1 MVQPGLL
8 FMGLFIEPLTNM
20 MEHYNDRF
28 HAHPGQG
35 APLQLPSL
43 LSLIKQ
49 LATLLV
55 LGSAIHSAHA
65 DDSLDDEGER
75 RARTAGASLIGQ
87 PGPVAVLETIDG
99 KKIDLAELYGEK
111 PVYLKFWATWCVP
124 CRQQMPG
131 FEQLQQ
137 TMGDKVQVIAVN
149 TGFSDDIDSIRAYR
163 KEHQLTMPITVDD
176 GSLAADLNLR
186 VTPQHVVIGRDGLI
200 SHIGHLDDQALHAA
214 LERAVSEQ
222 TASARRS
229 ETNTAPE
236 TPQFAVGDTVTD
248 LSIETLDGD
257 QVKLGK
263 GDKPRALVFFAPWC
277 ESYLEQSRPET
288 SQACLRV
295 RKDVDSLMGQSDIEW
310 LGVSSGLWVSASD
323 LQDYKTTTPT
333 ALPLALDEQDE
344 LFRAFAVRD
353 IPTVVL
359 LDAQGRVAN
368 VLKPQDSNLVEAV
381 KALH

>member
-1 MVQPGLL
+1 MRIPIKEL
-8 FMGLFIEPLTNM
+8 
-20 MEHYNDRF
+20 
-28 HAHPGQG
+28 
-35 APLQLPSL
+35 PLQTPSR
-43 LSLIKQ
+43 LSFLKQ
-49 LATLLV
+49 FVTLLV
-55 LGSAIHSAHA
+55 LGFALHSAHA

-87 PGPVAVLETIDG
+87 PGPIAVLETIDG
-99 KKIDLAELYGEK
+99 KKIELAELYGNK

-137 TMGDKVQVIAVN
+137 TMGDRVQVIAVN
-149 TGFSDDIDSIRAYR
+149 TGFSDDIESIRAYR
-163 KEHQLTMPITVDD
+163 KEHQLTMPIVIDD

-186 VTPQHVVIGRDGLI
+186 VTPQHVVIGRDGRI

-222 TASARRS
+222 TAPASRS
-229 ETNTAPE
+229 ETSTAPE

-248 LSIETLDGD
+248 LSIETLDGR
-257 QVKLGK
+257 QVQLGK

-277 ESYLEQSRPET
+277 ESYLEESRPET

-295 RKDVDSLMGQSDIEW
+295 RKDVDSLMGQSDVEW

-323 LQDYKTTTPT
+323 LQDYKNTKPTT
-333 ALPLALDEQDE
+333 LPLALDEQDE
-344 LFRAFAVRD
+344 LFRAFAIRD

-368 VLKPQDSNLVEAV
+368 ILKPQDSNLVEAV
-381 KALH
+381 KALQ

>member
-1 MVQPGLL
+1 M
-8 FMGLFIEPLTNM
+8 
-20 MEHYNDRF
+20 RS
-28 HAHPGQG
+28 
-35 APLQLPSL
+35 PSL
-43 LSLIKQ
+43 LSFIKQ
-49 LATLLV
+49 FAALLV
-55 LGSAIHSAHA
+55 LGSALHLAHA

-87 PGPVAVLETIDG
+87 PGPAAVLETIDG
-99 KKIDLAELYGEK
+99 QKIDLAELYGEK

-131 FEQLQQ
+131 FEQLQK

-149 TGFSDDIDSIRAYR
+149 TGFTDDIDSIRAYR
-163 KEHQLTMPITVDD
+163 KEHQLTMPIVIDD
-176 GSLAADLNLR
+176 GGLAADLNLR
-186 VTPQHVVIGRDGLI
+186 VTPQHVVIGRDGRI

-222 TASARRS
+222 PASASRS
-229 ETNTAPE
+229 KTDAAAE

-277 ESYLEQSRPET
+277 ESYLEESRPET

-323 LQDYKTTTPT
+323 LQDYKSTTPT
-333 ALPLALDEQDE
+333 TLPLALDEQDE
-344 LFRAFAVRD
+344 LFRAFAIRD
-353 IPTVVL
+353 IPTVIL

-368 VLKPQDSNLVEAV
+368 IVKPQDSNLKEAV
-381 KALH
+381 KALR

>member
-1 MVQPGLL
+1 
-8 FMGLFIEPLTNM
+8 MGLFIGPLTNM
-20 MEHYNDRF
+20 MKHLNLKPIMVKEL
-28 HAHPGQG
+28 
-35 APLQLPSL
+35 PLQSPFL
-43 LSLIKQ
+43 LSFIKQ
-49 LATLLV
+49 FAALLV
-55 LGSAIHSAHA
+55 LGSTLHLAHA
-65 DDSLDDEGER
+65 DGNLDDEGER

-99 KKIDLAELYGEK
+99 TKIDLAELYGKK

-137 TMGDKVQVIAVN
+137 AMGDKVQVIAVN
-149 TGFSDDIDSIRAYR
+149 TGFSDDIASIRAYR
-163 KEHQLTMPITVDD
+163 KEHQLTMPMVIDD

-200 SHIGHLDDQALHAA
+200 SHIGHLDDQALHTA

-222 TASARRS
+222 TASASRS
-229 ETNTAPE
+229 EINTAPKA
-236 TPQFAVGDTVTD
+236 PQFAVGDTVND
-248 LSIETLDGD
+248 LNIETLDGN
-257 QVKLGK
+257 QVRLGK

-277 ESYLEQSRPET
+277 ESYLEESRPET

-295 RKDVDSLMGQSDIEW
+295 RKDVDSLMGQVDMEW

-323 LQDYKTTTPT
+323 LQDYKNTTPT
-333 ALPLALDEQDE
+333 TLPLALDEQDE
-344 LFRAFAVRD
+344 LFRAFAIRD

-368 VLKPQDSNLVEAV
+368 ILKPQDDNLVEAV

>member
-1 MVQPGLL
+1 MQS
-8 FMGLFIEPLTNM
+8 
-20 MEHYNDRF
+20 
-28 HAHPGQG
+28 
-35 APLQLPSL
+35 PSF
-43 LSLIKQ
+43 LSFIKQ
-49 LATLLV
+49 FAALLV
-55 LGSAIHSAHA
+55 LGFVFHSAHA

-75 RARTAGASLIGQ
+75 RARTAGASLIGH

-99 KKIDLAELYGEK
+99 KKIDLAELYGNK

-163 KEHQLTMPITVDD
+163 KEHQLTMPIVIDD

-222 TASARRS
+222 TASASHS
-229 ETNTAPE
+229 EANTAPE
-236 TPQFAVGDTVTD
+236 TPQFGVGDTVTD

-257 QVKLGK
+257 HVKLGK

-277 ESYLEQSRPET
+277 ESYLEESRPET

-295 RKDVDSLMGQSDIEW
+295 RKDVDNLMGQSDMEW

-323 LQDYKTTTPT
+323 LQDYKNTTPT
-333 ALPLALDEQDE
+333 TLPLALDEQDE
-344 LFRAFAVRD
+344 LFRAFAIRD

-359 LDAQGRVAN
+359 LDAQGRVTSI
-368 VLKPQDSNLVEAV
+368 LKPQDSNLVEAV
-381 KALH
+381 KALP

>member
-1 MVQPGLL
+1 MRIPIKEL
-8 FMGLFIEPLTNM
+8 
-20 MEHYNDRF
+20 
-28 HAHPGQG
+28 
-35 APLQLPSL
+35 PLQTPSR
-43 LSLIKQ
+43 LSFLKQ
-49 LATLLV
+49 FVTLLV
-55 LGSAIHSAHA
+55 LGFALHSAHA

-99 KKIDLAELYGEK
+99 KKIELAELYGNK

-149 TGFSDDIDSIRAYR
+149 TGFSDDIESIRAYR
-163 KEHQLTMPITVDD
+163 KEHQLTMPIVIDD

-186 VTPQHVVIGRDGLI
+186 VTPQHVVIGRDGRI
-200 SHIGHLDDQALHAA
+200 FHIGHLDDQALHAA

-222 TASARRS
+222 TAAASRSATS
-229 ETNTAPE
+229 TAPE

-248 LSIETLDGD
+248 LSIETLNGD
-257 QVKLGK
+257 QVKVGK
-263 GDKPRALVFFAPWC
+263 GDKPRVLVFFAPWC
-277 ESYLEQSRPET
+277 ESYLEESRPET

-295 RKDVDSLMGQSDIEW
+295 RKDVDSLIGQSDVEW

-323 LQDYKTTTPT
+323 LQDYKNTTPT
-333 ALPLALDEQDE
+333 TLPLALDEQDE
-344 LFRAFAVRD
+344 LFRAFAIRD

-368 VLKPQDSNLVEAV
+368 ILKPQDSDLVAAI
-381 KALH
+381 KALR

>member
-1 MVQPGLL
+1 
-8 FMGLFIEPLTNM
+8 
-20 MEHYNDRF
+20 
-28 HAHPGQG
+28 
-35 APLQLPSL
+35 
-43 LSLIKQ
+43 
-49 LATLLV
+49 
-55 LGSAIHSAHA
+55 
-65 DDSLDDEGER
+65 
-75 RARTAGASLIGQ
+75 
-87 PGPVAVLETIDG
+87 
-99 KKIDLAELYGEK
+99 
-111 PVYLKFWATWCVP
+111 
-124 CRQQMPG
+124 MPG

-149 TGFSDDIDSIRAYR
+149 TGFSDDIESIRAYR
-163 KEHQLTMPITVDD
+163 KEHQLTMPIVIDD

-214 LERAVSEQ
+214 LERAVSEEA
-222 TASARRS
+222 ASASRS
-229 ETNTAPE
+229 ETSATPE
-236 TPQFAVGDTVTD
+236 RPQFAVGDTVTD

-257 QVKLGK
+257 QVRLGK
-263 GDKPRALVFFAPWC
+263 SDNNKPRALVFFAPWC
-277 ESYLEQSRPET
+277 ESYLEESRPET

-323 LQDYKTTTPT
+323 LQDYKKSTPT

-344 LFRAFAVRD
+344 LFRAFAIRD

-368 VLKPQDSNLVEAV
+368 ILKPQDTNLVEAV
-381 KALH
+381 KALR

>member
-1 MVQPGLL
+1 MVKEL
-8 FMGLFIEPLTNM
+8 
-20 MEHYNDRF
+20 
-28 HAHPGQG
+28 
-35 APLQLPSL
+35 PLQSPSL
-43 LSLIKQ
+43 LSFIKQ
-49 LATLLV
+49 FAALLV
-55 LGSAIHSAHA
+55 LGSTLHLAHA
-65 DDSLDDEGER
+65 DGNLDDEGER

-99 KKIDLAELYGEK
+99 TKIDLAELYGKK

-137 TMGDKVQVIAVN
+137 AMGDKVQVIAVN
-149 TGFSDDIDSIRAYR
+149 TGFSDDIASIRAYR
-163 KEHQLTMPITVDD
+163 KEHRLTMPVVIDD

-200 SHIGHLDDQALHAA
+200 SHIGHLDDQALHTA

-222 TASARRS
+222 TASASRS
-229 ETNTAPE
+229 EINTAPKA
-236 TPQFAVGDTVTD
+236 PQFAVGDTVND
-248 LSIETLDGD
+248 LNIETLDGN
-257 QVKLGK
+257 QVRLGK

-277 ESYLEQSRPET
+277 ESYLEESRPET

-295 RKDVDSLMGQSDIEW
+295 RKDVDSLMGQVDMEW

-323 LQDYKTTTPT
+323 LQDYKNTTPT
-333 ALPLALDEQDE
+333 TLPLALDEQDE
-344 LFRAFAVRD
+344 FFRAFAIRD

-368 VLKPQDSNLVEAV
+368 ILKPQDDDLVEAV

>member
-1 MVQPGLL
+1 
-8 FMGLFIEPLTNM
+8 MGLFIGPLTNM
-20 MEHYNDRF
+20 MKHLNLKPIMVKELS
-28 HAHPGQG
+28 
-35 APLQLPSL
+35 LQSPSL
-43 LSLIKQ
+43 LSFIKQ
-49 LATLLV
+49 FAALLV
-55 LGSAIHSAHA
+55 LGSTLHLAHA
-65 DDSLDDEGER
+65 DGNLDDEGER

-99 KKIDLAELYGEK
+99 TKIDLAELYGKK

-137 TMGDKVQVIAVN
+137 AMGDKVQVIAVN
-149 TGFSDDIDSIRAYR
+149 TGFSDDIVSIRAYR
-163 KEHQLTMPITVDD
+163 KEHQLTMPVVIDD

-200 SHIGHLDDQALHAA
+200 SHIGHLDDQALYTA

-222 TASARRS
+222 TASASRS
-229 ETNTAPE
+229 EINTAPKA
-236 TPQFAVGDTVTD
+236 PQFAVGDTVNE
-248 LSIETLDGD
+248 LNIETLDGN
-257 QVKLGK
+257 QVRLGK

-277 ESYLEQSRPET
+277 ESYLEESRPET

-295 RKDVDSLMGQSDIEW
+295 RKDVDSLMGQVDMEW

-323 LQDYKTTTPT
+323 LQDYKNTTPT
-333 ALPLALDEQDE
+333 TLPLALDEQDE
-344 LFRAFAVRD
+344 LFRAFAIRD

-368 VLKPQDSNLVEAV
+368 ILKPQDDDLVEAV

>member
-1 MVQPGLL
+1 M
-8 FMGLFIEPLTNM
+8 
-20 MEHYNDRF
+20 
-28 HAHPGQG
+28 
-35 APLQLPSL
+35 
-43 LSLIKQ
+43 
-49 LATLLV
+49 
-55 LGSAIHSAHA
+55 AHA

-75 RARTAGASLIGQ
+75 RARNAGASLIGQ

-99 KKIDLAELYGEK
+99 EKIDLAELYGK
-111 PVYLKFWATWCVP
+111 TPVYLKFWATWCVP

-149 TGFSDDIDSIRAYR
+149 TGFSDDIDSVRAYR
-163 KEHQLTMPITVDD
+163 KEHQLTMPIVIDD

-214 LERAVSEQ
+214 LESAVSEQ
-222 TASARRS
+222 TAFASRS
-229 ETNTAPE
+229 ETSAAAE

-248 LSIETLDGD
+248 LNIETLDGN
-257 QVKLGK
+257 QVKLGN
-263 GDKPRALVFFAPWC
+263 GDNNKPRALVFFAPWC
-277 ESYLEQSRPET
+277 ESYLEESRPET

-295 RKDVDSLMGQSDIEW
+295 RKEVDSLMGQSEMEW

-323 LQDYKTTTPT
+323 LQDYKKSTPT

-344 LFRAFAVRD
+344 LFRAFAIRD

-368 VLKPQDSNLVEAV
+368 ILKPQDTNLVEAV
-381 KALH
+381 KALR